1 MKDDL
6 FNYLESTIS
15 DDLWY
20 GFIETL
26 NTDPEEWKKWFEIF
40 KYQGYGPLEFKS
52 YLESI
57 FVEITDIRSLLYY
70 YCCKGTKYNKKTL
83 AKCTKELR
91 DTINKWV
98 NIYGLSTNPD
108 SPTTVTISRVAAA
121 YLEEV
126 AEILIKRG
134 SECRIFNFKDV
145 TIPTYLRFSSA
156 PSILLNEDEFKDW
169 LKWAVEND
177 KIINPEKSNMSNV
190 EKFGRISFNSSLHDE
205 ASRKRI
211 REHIESLT

>member
-6 FNYLESTIS
+6 LNSLESTIS
-15 DDLWY
+15 DNFWY
-20 GFIETL
+20 DFIETL
-26 NTDPEEWKKWFEIF
+26 NSDPEESIKWFEIF
-40 KYQGYGPLEFKS
+40 KYQGYP
-52 YLESI
+52 
-57 FVEITDIRSLLYY
+57 ITTLL
-70 YCCKGTKYNKKTL
+70 L
-83 AKCTKELR
+83 L

-121 YLEEV
+121 YPEEV

-177 KIINPEKSNMSNV
+177 KIINPGKSNVNNV